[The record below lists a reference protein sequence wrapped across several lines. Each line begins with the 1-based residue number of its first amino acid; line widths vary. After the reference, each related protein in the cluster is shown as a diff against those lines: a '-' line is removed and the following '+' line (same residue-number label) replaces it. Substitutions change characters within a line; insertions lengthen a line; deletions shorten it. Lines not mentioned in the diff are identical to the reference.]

1 MPPSYGTVSHGRKII
16 TPAFG
21 KRMALSVAV
30 ILSSIALVSI
40 MYMGYKRNH
49 TLLEKIN
56 GLELNAYFSASQV
69 EKFHSLL
76 AKQSEI
82 SAGIAGLLEREREMK
97 PEDTKVRTLKTNF
110 SM

>member
-1 MPPSYGTVSHGRKII
+1 MPPSYGTVSQDRKII
-16 TPAFG
+16 SPAFG
-21 KRMALSVAV
+21 KRIALSIAV
-30 ILSSIALVSI
+30 ILSSIALGSFV
-40 MYMGYKRNH
+40 YMGNKRNH

-69 EKFHSLL
+69 EQFHSLV

-97 PEDTKVRTLKTNF
+97 PEDTKVRTLTSNF
-110 SM
+110 SI